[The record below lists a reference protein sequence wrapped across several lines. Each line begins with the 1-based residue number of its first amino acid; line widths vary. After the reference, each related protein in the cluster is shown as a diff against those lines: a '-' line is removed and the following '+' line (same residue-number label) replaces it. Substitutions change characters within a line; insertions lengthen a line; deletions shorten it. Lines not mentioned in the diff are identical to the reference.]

1 MKRSII
7 AATMAF
13 TLALTTV
20 GAAPAYAGDRDSD
33 LAKFLA
39 GFTALVI
46 IGAALDD
53 HNNKKKKRKNDVHRY
68 QPYQDPAPK
77 YVPRQRTRN
86 KVLPGYCMRRV
97 ETQNGSRR
105 LMGGRCLRN
114 NYDFANRL
122 PSSCKRDVRTDR
134 GVRRGYSPKCLKR
147 NGYEI
152 ARN

>member
-7 AATMAF
+7 AATMALS
-13 TLALTTV
+13 LALTSV
-20 GAAPAYAGDRDSD
+20 SAAPAYAGDRDND

-53 HNNKKKKRKNDVHRY
+53 HNNKKKKRRDEVHRY

-77 YVPRQRTRN
+77 YQPRRGERS

-97 ETQNGSRR
+97 ETNNGSRR
-105 LMGGRCLRN
+105 LLGKRCLRN
-114 NYDFANRL
+114 NYDFVNRL
-122 PSSCKRDVRTDR
+122 PSSCKREVRTDR
-134 GVRRGYSPKCLKR
+134 GLRRGYSPKCLKR

-152 ARN
+152 ARY